1 MTWMGTTGEIER
13 PPAKRLSI
21 LGSTGSIGLQALEVA
36 EKLGFEIT
44 ALAAGSRVAELERQI
59 RAYRPRL
66 AVMFHEDAAADLKH
80 RVRDLPVTVLSG
92 MEGLCAAAALEETE
106 VVLNAV
112 VGMVGLLPT
121 LSAIEAGKDVALAN
135 KETLVAGGSFVMEA
149 AARRGVKLL
158 PVDSEHS
165 AIFQCLQG
173 APPGRRSLRRLILTA
188 SGGPFFGRTAAE
200 LENVTLEDAL
210 RHPNWSMGAKITID
224 SATMMNKG
232 LELIEA
238 RWLFDL
244 PPEQIEIVVHRESV
258 VHSLI
263 EYEDHSVIAQMGL
276 PDMRIPIQYALT
288 WPRRMKTSAK
298 RLSLA
303 EYGTSTFERPDYETF
318 ACLRHAI
325 EAIRR
330 GGLYPCAI
338 NAANEQAVALFLD
351 NKIGFSKIGLAV
363 GHVLETIP
371 CKGSKQYTVQE
382 IDETDKTAR
391 ELVLEYCKS
400 R

>member
-1 MTWMGTTGEIER
+1 MTKKI
-13 PPAKRLSI
+13 AL
-21 LGSTGSIGLQALEVA
+21 LGATGSIGVQTLACCKALGYRINV
-36 EKLGFEIT
+36 
-44 ALAAGSRVAELERQI
+44 LAANKSVDLLEQQAREFSP
-59 RAYRPRL
+59 RCVVVSDKNAYTDIKMRL
-66 AVMFHEDAAADLKH
+66 A
-80 RVRDLPVTVLSG
+80 DLPVQILAGVDG
-92 MEGLCAAAALEETE
+92 MCEAAALPEND
-106 VVLNAV
+106 VVCNAV
-112 VGMVGLLPT
+112 VGMVGLRPT
-121 LSAIEAGKDVALAN
+121 LAAIEAGKTVALAN
-135 KETLVAGGSFVMEA
+135 KETLVAGGQLVMEA
-149 AARRGVKLL
+149 VARTGVGLL

-165 AIFQCLQG
+165 AIFQSLQG
-173 APPGRRSLRRLILTA
+173 SRRADLSKIILTA
-188 SGGPFFGRTAAE
+188 SGGPFRGKSTAE
-200 LENVTLEDAL
+200 LEHVSLADAL
-210 RHPNWSMGAKITID
+210 RHPNWSMGAKITVD
-224 SATMMNKG
+224 SATLMNKG
-232 LELIEA
+232 LEYIEA
-238 RWLFDL
+238 MWLFGLTPD
-244 PPEQIEIVVHRESV
+244 QIEIVVHPQSV
-258 VHSLI
+258 IHSAV
-263 EYEDHSVIAQMGL
+263 EFCDGAVIAQLGT
-276 PDMRIPIQYALT
+276 PDMAVPIQYALT

-303 EYGTSTFERPDYETF
+303 EYGTLTFERPDYETF

-371 CKGSKQYTVQE
+371 CKGSKQYTVRE